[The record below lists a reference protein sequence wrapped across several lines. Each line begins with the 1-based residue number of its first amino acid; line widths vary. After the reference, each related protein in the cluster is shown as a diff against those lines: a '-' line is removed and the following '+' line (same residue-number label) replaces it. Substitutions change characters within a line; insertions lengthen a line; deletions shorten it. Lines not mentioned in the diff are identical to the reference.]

1 MLEGIRQKERPGLEG
16 REARLRV
23 GGRRL
28 RGDRE
33 RTTQTDKRAG
43 QVPAGNTWR
52 ESGTRCSSGCG
63 RRMEEPYELLRSSYV
78 HVPVSVA
85 VRGASSVSPVPWMNT
100 QGFKTALAEATR
112 ASSS

>member
-63 RRMEEPYELLRSSYV
+63 RRMEELPMNSYALRTYMFLYQSPCEEP
-78 HVPVSVA
+78 PVS
-85 VRGASSVSPVPWMNT
+85 RQCHG
-100 QGFKTALAEATR
+100 
-112 ASSS
+112 